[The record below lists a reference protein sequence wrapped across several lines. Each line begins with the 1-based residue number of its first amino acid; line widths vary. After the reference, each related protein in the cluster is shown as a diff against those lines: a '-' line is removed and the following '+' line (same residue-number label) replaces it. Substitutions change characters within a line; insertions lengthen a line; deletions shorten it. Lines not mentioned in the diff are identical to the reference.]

1 MPLVAPWTNPVVMM
15 DPRRAQWFRSLN
27 CDMGHDWALPAAL
40 AVPALL
46 ACGGERW
53 RSWLQYD
60 RAGLAAGQWW
70 RLLSG
75 HLVHLSLPHLLLN
88 LAGMVLLW
96 MLFAREYS
104 TRQWLIIVALSI
116 AAIDAGL
123 WWLQPTVLWYVGASG
138 VLHGVWAAGAW
149 AQITGGR
156 PTARAT
162 LGSAAPMLLLL
173 AKLIYEHVSSRSAL
187 IGSIPV
193 VLVAHAYGAAGGV
206 LWPLLGQRPRP
217 GDGYNRGPNCPD

>member
-1 MPLVAPWTNPVVMM
+1 MM
-15 DPRRAQWFRSLN
+15 DRRRSQWFRSLN
-27 CDMGHDWALPAAL
+27 CDMGHGWALPVAL

-60 RAGLAAGQWW
+60 RAGLAAGQFW

-75 HLVHLSLPHLLLN
+75 HLVHLSLAHLLLN
-88 LAGMVLLW
+88 LTGLALLW
-96 MLFAREYS
+96 MLFAREY
-104 TRQWLIIVALSI
+104 TPRQWLIIILLSV

-123 WWLQPTVLWYVGASG
+123 WWLQPNVLWYVGASG
-138 VLHGVWAAGAW
+138 LLHGVWAAGAW
-149 AQITGGR
+149 AQLPLQITGGR
-156 PTARAT
+156 SAGRGT

-173 AKLIYEHVSSRSAL
+173 AKLIYEQTSSRSAL

-217 GDGYNRGPNCPD
+217 GGGYNRDPNSPD